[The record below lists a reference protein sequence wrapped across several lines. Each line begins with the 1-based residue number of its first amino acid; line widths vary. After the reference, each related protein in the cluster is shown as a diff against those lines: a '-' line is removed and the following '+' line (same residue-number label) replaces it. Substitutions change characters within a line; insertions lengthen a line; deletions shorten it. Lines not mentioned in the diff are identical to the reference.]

1 MMVRIQPKRK
11 RPSRR
16 AWLLFARRVLLLVGV
31 GAMGMWGF
39 VQAETSLYQDY
50 EEWAFERNLEGQP
63 AKWQGYLPVVAPR
76 LWERWTQPTT
86 EEAGSP
92 ALAVDEP
99 VDEAGLDAEQPAAPP
114 KSASRRNKQARAIQQ
129 DAPRAKPPRAAA
141 EDDATPLA
149 RPLRQDRSLIGKVA
163 VPRLGLSAMVRE
175 GTDDNTLR
183 RAVGH
188 IQGTALPGSP
198 GNVGL
203 AGHRDS
209 FFRGLRNIKRN
220 DRIVMRTLDGN
231 YEYQVESIRIV
242 APTNTDVLRASESN
256 ELTLVTC
263 FPFNFV
269 GSAPRRY
276 IVKARQVN
284 APEIVA
290 QAR

>member
-1 MMVRIQPKRK
+1 MMVRIQQKRR

-31 GAMGMWGF
+31 GALGIWAF

-63 AKWQGYLPVVAPR
+63 AKWQGYLPVVVPR
-76 LWERWTQPTT
+76 LWERWTQVTT
-86 EEAGSP
+86 EEGGSP
-92 ALAVDEP
+92 ALEAAVSA
-99 VDEAGLDAEQPAAPP
+99 DEASVDVERPAPP
-114 KSASRRNKQARAIQQ
+114 PPPRFGRTQQARATRQ
-129 DAPRAKPPRAAA
+129 DSSEAKPETRAAA
-141 EDDATPLA
+141 TEDALSV

-163 VPRLGLSAMVRE
+163 VPRLGLAAMVRE
-175 GTDDNTLR
+175 GTDDRTLR

-209 FFRGLRNIKRN
+209 FFRGLRHIKRN

-242 APTNTDVLRASESN
+242 APTNTDVLRAGASN